1 MTSAPGKTT
10 GRYAA
15 RLQGIQPFRVMKLL
29 ARAGELD
36 QLGCDVVHME
46 VGEPDFDTPAAI
58 VAAGQAALSNGV
70 TKYTAAAGITPLRE
84 AISQHYETTFGAE
97 VPASRIF
104 VTAGGSGALLLATAL
119 CLDPGEGFLM
129 TDPGY
134 PCNRHFL
141 TAFNAEAQLV
151 PVSGKDG
158 YQLTPALVE
167 QYWRT
172 NTRGVLLATP
182 ANPTGAVVPEA
193 HLREIADF
201 VAAKGGHLV
210 VDEIYQGLTYA
221 PLQPVTVLRDLPGAI
236 VVNSF
241 SKYFGMTGWRL
252 GWIVVPEDAILLM
265 EKLAQNLFI
274 CPSSI
279 AQQAALAAFTP
290 DSRAVMESQ
299 RAAFQARRDFLVP
312 ALRQLG
318 FDIGESPAGAFY
330 LYAGL
335 PDGLGTSESFC
346 QRLLEEFFVAVTPGT
361 DFGDYQAEQHV
372 RFSFARDLDV
382 LREGVRRIEG
392 ALAAWR

>member
-1 MTSAPGKTT
+1 MSGAGNRDR
-10 GRYAA
+10 RYAA
-15 RLQGIQPFRVMKLL
+15 RLRSIQPFRVMKLL

-36 QLGCDVVHME
+36 ALGRDVVHME
-46 VGEPDFDTPAAI
+46 VGEPDFETPASI
-58 VAAGQAALSNGV
+58 VAAGQVALSCGI
-70 TKYTAAAGITPLRE
+70 TKYTAASGIEPLRE
-84 AISQHYETTFGAE
+84 AISQHYHDAFGAH

-151 PVSGKDG
+151 PVSADDG
-158 YQLTPALVE
+158 YQLTPELVE
-167 QYWRT
+167 TYWRE

-182 ANPTGAVVPEA
+182 ANPTGAVVPPA
-193 HLREIADF
+193 HMHKIADY
-201 VAAKGGHLV
+201 VGAQGGHLV

-221 PLQPVTVLRDLPGAI
+221 PTDPVTVLRDVPDAI

-252 GWIVVPEDAILLM
+252 GWIVVPADAVENM

-279 AQQAALAAFTP
+279 AQQAALAAFSA
-290 DSRAVMESQ
+290 DSLAVMEAQ
-299 RAAFQARRDFLVP
+299 RTAFQARRDYLVP
-312 ALRQLG
+312 ALRELG
-318 FDIGESPAGAFY
+318 FRVGDSPAGAFY
-330 LYAGL
+330 VYAGL
-335 PDGLGTSESFC
+335 PDGFGTSETFC
-346 QRLLEEFFVAVTPGT
+346 ARLLEEFFVAVTPGT
-361 DFGDYQAEQHV
+361 DFGDYQADRHL
-372 RFSFARDLDV
+372 RFSFARDIDV
-382 LREGVRRIEG
+382 LREGVKRIER
-392 ALAAWR
+392 AMSTWR